1 MSSDEDEKLYVKKTN
16 TIHYGS
22 LEETLSE
29 RLENISDDSNDFTE
43 LKRERVAVISPV
55 QTVAPTN
62 VHTSNEY
69 FDLEQ
74 EV

>member
-1 MSSDEDEKLYVKKTN
+1 MSSDEDEKVYVKKTN

-43 LKRERVAVISPV
+43 LKRIERVISPV
-55 QTVAPTN
+55 QTN

>member
-1 MSSDEDEKLYVKKTN
+1 MSSDEDDKLYVKKTN

-43 LKRERVAVISPV
+43 LKRERVASPAQ
-55 QTVAPTN
+55 QTAPTQ

>member
-1 MSSDEDEKLYVKKTN
+1 MSSDEDEQQYVKKTN

-43 LKRERVAVISPV
+43 LKRIERVISPV
-55 QTVAPTN
+55 QQTN

>member
-1 MSSDEDEKLYVKKTN
+1 MSDDEDEKIYVKKTN

-29 RLENISDDSNDFTE
+29 RLESISDDSNDFTE
-43 LKRERVAVISPV
+43 LKRERVAVVSPV
-55 QTVAPTN
+55 QTN

>member
-1 MSSDEDEKLYVKKTN
+1 MSDDEDEQIYVKKTN

-43 LKRERVAVISPV
+43 LKRERVVVISPV
-55 QTVAPTN
+55 QTN
-62 VHTSNEY
+62 IHTSNEY

>member
-1 MSSDEDEKLYVKKTN
+1 MSSDEDEQIYVKKTN

-43 LKRERVAVISPV
+43 LKPERVKSPV
-55 QTVAPTN
+55 QAN
-62 VHTSNEY
+62 IHTSNDY

>member
-29 RLENISDDSNDFTE
+29 RLESISDDSNDFTE
-43 LKRERVAVISPV
+43 LKQEKQERVKSPV
-55 QTVAPTN
+55 QTNA
-62 VHTSNEY
+62 HTLNDY
-69 FDLEQ
+69 ADLEQ

>member
-1 MSSDEDEKLYVKKTN
+1 MDSDDDEQIYVKKTN

-22 LEETLSE
+22 LEEALSE
-29 RLENISDDSNDFTE
+29 RLESISDDSNDFTE
-43 LKRERVAVISPV
+43 LKPKSPAVV
-55 QTVAPTN
+55 QAN
-62 VHTSNEY
+62 VHTSNDY